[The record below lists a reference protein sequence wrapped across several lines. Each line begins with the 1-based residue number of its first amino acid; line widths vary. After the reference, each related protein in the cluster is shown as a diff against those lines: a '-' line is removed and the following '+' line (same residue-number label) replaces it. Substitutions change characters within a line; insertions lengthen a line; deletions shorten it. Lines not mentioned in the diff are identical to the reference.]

1 MVSLRLY
8 HATDVKE
15 LHEWMDQACEEHPL
29 FVRVLALKMRHSCGF
44 TSQMSEEM
52 SIIIYE

>member
-1 MVSLRLY
+1 MLATTCHCTIVGMATFRLY

-29 FVRVLALKMRHSCGF
+29 FVRVPALKRHS
-44 TSQMSEEM
+44 
-52 SIIIYE
+52 I